1 MNGVNTTFSF
11 SLCPV
16 KTTLLLHQSPT
27 TGLFPTK
34 TYGDNQKAKVHDSLY
49 CAACAWALA
58 LAYR

>member
-1 MNGVNTTFSF
+1 MLLTTFLF
-11 SLCPV
+11 FLLPV
-16 KTTLLLHQSPT
+16 KSTLLLHQSPT

-34 TYGDNQKAKVHDSLY
+34 TFGNDQKAKVHDSLY